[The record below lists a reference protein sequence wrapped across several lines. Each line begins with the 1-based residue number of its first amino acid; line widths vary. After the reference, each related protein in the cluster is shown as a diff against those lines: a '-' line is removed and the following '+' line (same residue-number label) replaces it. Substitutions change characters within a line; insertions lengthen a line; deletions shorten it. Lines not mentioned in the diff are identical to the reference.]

1 MSQNLHQIQSLVQQE
16 LDRDMQIDEPTII
29 HTSFIPSVQRSN
41 VLLMS
46 SLQPKKEDM
55 TTLFIGTIRKNYT
68 QEMWKYDC
76 EHWMQHFGNQ
86 RYSYIQI
93 LPLEGRDAINDR
105 DAIPKIEQALSDI
118 NQLPAGEKIRV
129 IVMGTGHS
137 AFLNDALTY
146 LLREWKEP
154 NNGLPRKGKYMQFIT
169 SGDTKDRDM
178 SDFCQW
184 LCVSGACENIEFYN
198 TMHYHPFGYCS
209 AEFSKQK

>member
-1 MSQNLHQIQSLVQQE
+1 
-16 LDRDMQIDEPTII
+16 
-29 HTSFIPSVQRSN
+29 
-41 VLLMS
+41 
-46 SLQPKKEDM
+46 
-55 TTLFIGTIRKNYT
+55 
-68 QEMWKYDC
+68 MWKYDC